1 MIITEMSGSHSSSDD
16 SNDSRK
22 RPPDP
27 LIFPDT
33 SPKRANCG
41 YSSVVSDKN
50 MHLKVLIPSIAAGAV
65 IGKSGEAIG
74 KIQKDTNTKVKI
86 SKQDEFYPGTT
97 ERVCL
102 IIGSIDGVM
111 SVHNYIMD
119 RIMEKPDPNPH
130 ATGEGRL
137 NVERHKQVKILVPNS
152 TAGMVIGKGG
162 SYIQEIKDKT
172 GAYVQIS
179 QKSREF
185 NLFERCIII
194 AGDLDQTRAAVQL
207 ILAVIAADPQSA
219 SCPNLSYHDV
229 RGPVASV
236 YPTGS
241 PYATPMIPC
250 PATPSWM
257 AAGGSPVDPTT
268 ASAAAAMMA
277 AMFSPGTVPAVGS
290 APGTRSSTFDFTS
303 LAVLAS
309 NQHALGLTPML
320 QPIAL
325 PSPGANAATTPQW
338 IWLVHPAPLTVPV
351 QLNQRDCCAGTL
363 DPGSVMTARQAA
375 LLASIGSKPQLVP
388 QDMPQLTDTMPHSAF
403 ISQSAMLP
411 PSSTTSSLAAGMAL
425 AALSAAASGSN
436 GTCTSTGQPVGMLPN
451 PGALLGIVP
460 SMVPSLPG
468 TAQPSRND
476 QLSLASPPS
485 LLLALNEP
493 SSRLS
498 SAPAGGA
505 SPAAA
510 MAAALGAA
518 AAAAAAS
525 VSVSSANTPPS
536 VTAASATGPMFG
548 LYALPSPSSSSLSAS
563 PVAASVG
570 SYLLYK
576 KDIAVPES
584 VIGLILGPQGRSI
597 IDLQSSTGTII
608 QISQKGVYLTGTQNR
623 LVTITGAQ
631 PNVQW
636 AADVIEQRLQ
646 AERIRRESTTSN
658 QTTPPP
664 PTAATTGPSAGSNQS
679 DIERQRTLSLFYQQ
693 QTSSGLYAD
702 SQLSV
707 SSSIPISATS
717 GVSCLSAG
725 MPAVPA
731 PAGESTIVQPQ
742 SQNPTTS
749 LHSAKRDSD
758 THGFRQAS

>member
-1 MIITEMSGSHSSSDD
+1 
-16 SNDSRK
+16 
-22 RPPDP
+22 
-27 LIFPDT
+27 
-33 SPKRANCG
+33 
-41 YSSVVSDKN
+41 
-50 MHLKVLIPSIAAGAV
+50 
-65 IGKSGEAIG
+65 
-74 KIQKDTNTKVKI
+74 
-86 SKQDEFYPGTT
+86 
-97 ERVCL
+97 
-102 IIGSIDGVM
+102 M

-250 PATPSWM
+250 PATPNWM
-257 AAGGSPVDPTT
+257 TAGGSPVDPTT

-277 AMFSPGTVPAVGS
+277 AMFSPGTVPTVGS
-290 APGTRSSTFDFTS
+290 APGTRSSTFGFFSTNYSSSPDFTS

-325 PSPGANAATTPQW
+325 PSPGANAATTPVD
-338 IWLVHPAPLTVPV
+338 LVGAPGTPYGSSPTQPAGFAG
-351 QLNQRDCCAGTL
+351 AGTL

-411 PSSTTSSLAAGMAL
+411 RKRSVA
-425 AALSAAASGSN
+425 
-436 GTCTSTGQPVGMLPN
+436 V
-451 PGALLGIVP
+451 
-460 SMVPSLPG
+460 
-468 TAQPSRND
+468 
-476 QLSLASPPS
+476 
-485 LLLALNEP
+485 
-493 SSRLS
+493 SRLFS
-498 SAPAGGA
+498 R
-505 SPAAA
+505 
-510 MAAALGAA
+510 MW
-518 AAAAAAS
+518 S
-525 VSVSSANTPPS
+525 VLTVH
-536 VTAASATGPMFG
+536 
-548 LYALPSPSSSSLSAS
+548 LSHS
-563 PVAASVG
+563 T
-570 SYLLYK
+570 K
-576 KDIAVPES
+576 IEVPES

-631 PNVQW
+631 ANVQW

-725 MPAVPA
+725 MTAVPA